1 MEWKGVW
8 VMSTS
13 CIIALKQGEDVVL
26 LEKKH
31 DGFEESVRVLLNN
44 AVAAEGLD
52 CEYIA
57 NWLIKNTDIQF
68 SLFIHKY
75 PWLLVVFDIDTSE
88 IRSIKINPI
97 GLKRISDV
105 AEIYA
110 NEIIGF

>member
-1 MEWKGVW
+1 MLGLGFIEKEDN
-8 VMSTS
+8 MSTS
-13 CIIALKQGEDVVL
+13 CIIALKQGEDIVL
-26 LEKKH
+26 LEKKR

-75 PWLLVVFDIDTSE
+75 PWLLIIFQTFSTSRRENRCLHIGRGHFDGTLVRCE
-88 IRSIKINPI
+88 P
-97 GLKRISDV
+97 
-105 AEIYA
+105 
-110 NEIIGF
+110 